1 MSGEKVYAC
10 VRPVERS
17 VVTKA
22 TLRIIDCVYFFLF
35 LYGKSDEIKRLSI
48 DVITRARSMIVP
60 NTYQPFSSGRLKGI
74 LSKRIFAIKR
84 EKIREMAQSFPR
96 YRVVIK
102 KPINNNTIRRV
113 SVESCVTKPIA
124 SEKKVIYRKYSS

>member
-35 LYGKSDEIKRLSI
+35 LYGKSDEIKRLTT
-48 DVITRARSMIVP
+48 DVITRASSIMVP
-60 NTYQPFSSGRLKGI
+60 NTYQPFSSGRSKGI
-74 LSKRIFAIKR
+74 LSKRIFAINS
-84 EKIREMAQSFPR
+84 EKMKEIVQLFPR
-96 YRVVIK
+96 
-102 KPINNNTIRRV
+102 
-113 SVESCVTKPIA
+113 
-124 SEKKVIYRKYSS
+124 